1 LKEIIEETFVDKD
14 TVGKDTVNIDTA
26 TATPVT
32 INTEILS
39 KMKHIPTEADLSRFK
54 KIVKIGQ
61 GSFGEVNL
69 VRLIGTDQTPPPP
82 SVNETNNSKKVFFA
96 MKRTLSMSKHK
107 LKDNEWE
114 KEYTIL
120 NLLSHKS
127 IIRVNYLFKTT
138 ENGLV
143 NGIPGDDT
151 ITCLIMEYFPGCD
164 LEKFIDKNHKLCL
177 NNGTNYLMPIRDQ
190 LVICKAL
197 LDVIQ
202 YLHRMG
208 IAHRDIKPSNI
219 MYNEKL
225 GKIKLIDF
233 SFASFCVD
241 YPTTPEQ
248 YEYLIDIKI
257 NKGTPLYMPRELVF
271 NLDDSLGVQNRSDI
285 LKCDIW
291 ALGITLYYMFA
302 GFEPYK
308 AHSYNEFRKLM
319 RNPPRPIYGI
329 YHTPP
334 EIEQMCQDCLTV
346 WYHDRPNID
355 ILHGYFMQK
364 LNRIEVITD
373 HFGKEIYIN
382 NTIPNNTMFNNI
394 PNNNIPNNNI
404 PNNTIPNN
412 TIFNNNL
419 NNNMINNE
427 LMTFDTT
434 FGCNLIAKNY

>member
-1 LKEIIEETFVDKD
+1 MKKIIKETIDKD
-14 TVGKDTVNIDTA
+14 IVVNIDTA
-26 TATPVT
+26 TTVT
-32 INTEILS
+32 IVTIDTADTETTIDTETIS
-39 KMKHIPTEADLSRFK
+39 KMKLDKHIPTESDLSKFK

-69 VRLIGTDQTPPPP
+69 VRLMGSDDPP
-82 SVNETNNSKKVFFA
+82 SVNETDNPKKVFFA
-96 MKRTLSMSKHK
+96 MKRTLSKSKHK

-120 NLLSHKS
+120 NMLSHKS

-143 NGIPGDDT
+143 NDISGDYDNT

-164 LEKFIDKNHKLCL
+164 LEKFIIKNHKLCS
-177 NNGTNYLMPIRDQ
+177 NNGTTYLMPIRDQ
-190 LVICKAL
+190 LIICKAL

-202 YLHRMG
+202 YLHRIG

-219 MYNEKL
+219 MYNEIL

-233 SFASFCVD
+233 SFASYCVD
-241 YPTTPEQ
+241 YPITPEH

-257 NKGTPLYMPRELVF
+257 NKGTPLYMPRELVY
-271 NLDDSLGVQNRSDI
+271 NQDDSLGVQNRSDI

-291 ALGITLYYMFA
+291 ALGITLYFMFA

-308 AHSYNEFRKLM
+308 AYSYKEFRKLM
-319 RNPPRPIYGI
+319 RDPPRPIYGV
-329 YHTPP
+329 YHTTP

-346 WYHDRPNID
+346 RYQDRPNID

-364 LNRIEVITD
+364 LNNIEVITD
-373 HFGKEIYIN
+373 NFGKEFYINTHNYNTNTNNNTNNNNTNNTN
-382 NTIPNNTMFNNI
+382 NTINF
-394 PNNNIPNNNI
+394 
-404 PNNTIPNN
+404 
-412 TIFNNNL
+412 

-427 LMTFDTT
+427 FMTFDFDTN
-434 FGCNLIAKNY
+434 FGFNLIAKNY